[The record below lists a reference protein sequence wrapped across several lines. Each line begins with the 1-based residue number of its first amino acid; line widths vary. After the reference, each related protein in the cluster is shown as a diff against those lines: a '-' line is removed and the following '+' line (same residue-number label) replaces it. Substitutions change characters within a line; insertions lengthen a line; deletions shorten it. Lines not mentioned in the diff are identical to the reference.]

1 MSTIRPLPQDVV
13 ALIAAGEVIDSLAA
27 VVRELVENALDAQ
40 ATRLTISLW
49 PEQWRIQV
57 ADNGSGM
64 DLENLSQAAA
74 AHSTSKIR
82 DRTDLNRV
90 SSLGFRG
97 EALHSLAQLSDLAIC
112 SRCGEQEGWAVTYN
126 QQGQVTAVET
136 VAIAPGTVVT
146 VANLFGSWAARRD
159 ALPSIAQQMRA
170 VQQTI
175 QQMALCHPHVTWQ
188 VHLRDRSWLN
198 IWPSES
204 ALQILPQLIR
214 GVQPSDLRDAVVKV
228 PAQSPAQNPVEH
240 LVENYVEHHDADN
253 VAFSPKSEIET
264 ETETEIDTTAAI
276 DEINEINEISEI
288 YALLGLPDRCHRH
301 RPDWIRIA
309 LNGRPVQAP
318 ELEQAIYR
326 AFRRTLPRDRYP
338 VCFLHLQLPP
348 EQIDWNRHPAKTEIY
363 LHQLPFWQEQVTQ
376 AIDHI
381 LQLNADSLAETY
393 GMQRV
398 NQLLKTAE
406 LDGVYGTRR
415 TVSQSTSEVADVL
428 THTDG
433 TDNTHI
439 DEDRSPAKFSEL
451 TAIAQVHNTYILAE
465 HPSGIW
471 LIEQHIAHE
480 RVLYEQLCDRWQIV
494 PLEPPVILPQLEQA
508 QVEQLQRIG
517 LEVDP
522 FGEQLWAVRTAPER
536 LAQREDCAEALI
548 ELSLGGDLDAALV
561 ATACRTAIRN
571 GMALNSAELQTLLK
585 QWQQTQNPR
594 TCPHGRPIA
603 LQLEESSL
611 SRFFRRHWVIG
622 KSHGI

>member
-40 ATRLTISLW
+40 ATRLTVSLW

-57 ADNGSGM
+57 ADNGSGI
-64 DLENLSQAAA
+64 DLENLRQAAA

-82 DRTDLNRV
+82 DRTDLNQV

-97 EALHSLAQLSDLAIC
+97 EALHSLAQLSNLEIC
-112 SRCGEQEGWAVTYN
+112 SRCGEQAGWMVAYDH
-126 QQGQVTAVET
+126 QGQVTAAET
-136 VAIAPGTVVT
+136 IAIAPGTVVT
-146 VANLFGSWAARRD
+146 VSNLFGSWAARRD
-159 ALPSIAQQMRA
+159 ALPSVAQQIRA

-175 QQMALCHPHVTWQ
+175 QQMALCHPQVTWQ
-188 VHLRDRSWLN
+188 VSLRDRSWFS
-198 IWPSES
+198 IWPSDS
-204 ALQILPQLIR
+204 ALQILPQLVR
-214 GVQPSDLRDAVVKV
+214 GVQPSDLRDTSVEVSLNRGDGDDHPDSERYSPQTEPKAV
-228 PAQSPAQNPVEH
+228 AE
-240 LVENYVEHHDADN
+240 
-253 VAFSPKSEIET
+253 
-264 ETETEIDTTAAI
+264 AA
-276 DEINEINEISEI
+276 EI

-301 RPDWIRIA
+301 RPDWIRVA
-309 LNGRPVQAP
+309 LNGRPVQSS
-318 ELEQAIYR
+318 ELEQAVYR

-348 EQIDWNRHPAKTEIY
+348 DQIDWNRHPAKTEIY
-363 LHQLPFWQEQVTQ
+363 VHQLPFWQEQV
-376 AIDHI
+376 AHVIDQV

-406 LDGVYGTRR
+406 LDGVYGTSR
-415 TVSQSTSEVADVL
+415 TVQSSDDRDDTINDADQEASSSE
-428 THTDG
+428 
-433 TDNTHI
+433 
-439 DEDRSPAKFSEL
+439 SFSEL

-480 RVLYEQLCDRWQIV
+480 RVLYEQLCDRWQLV
-494 PLEPPVILPQLEQA
+494 PLEPPVILPQLTPA

-517 LEVDP
+517 LEVEP
-522 FGEQLWAVRTAPER
+522 FGEQLWAVRTAPEQ
-536 LAQREDCAEALI
+536 LAQREDCADALI
-548 ELSLGGDLDAALV
+548 ELSLGGDLESALV

-571 GMALNSAELQTLLK
+571 GTPLDLTDLQTLLN
-585 QWQQTQNPR
+585 QWQRSQNPR